1 VRRSLAALLLLAALP
16 ANAQQLDSQ
25 GYRTGLPPVMAP
37 PAAQTLIDDGT
48 VERFRQIYAA
58 RKSPRVM
65 AFWNR
70 ELDDQVSSAGNIETR
85 MEQRDVGVGVVAP
98 GGIVWGRGDRETT
111 LRSGAAN
118 TEAPWR
124 PDFAE
129 PSKWAFEAA
138 FAQAFAEAEVDFI
151 DRSMAIRATDH
162 ASAKKDAA
170 DQARSEMAGVAGKA
184 DLLMEVLAT
193 RDPRSPVGTAFKVT
207 VKQISTGRVLAN
219 VVTLALP
226 PEPTTSRYAA
236 TKHGF
241 VPVMQP
247 VTVDQV
253 GRRLAIETMVG
264 LLGSWR

>member
-1 VRRSLAALLLLAALP
+1 VRRCLAAVLFLMALP

-37 PAAQTLIDDGT
+37 TGNQTPIDDGT
-48 VERFRQIYAA
+48 VERFRQAYAA
-58 RKSPRVM
+58 RKSPRIM

-70 ELDDQVSSAGNIETR
+70 ELDDRASSAGNVETR
-85 MEQRDVGVGVVAP
+85 VEQRDIGVGVAAP
-98 GGIVWGRGDRETT
+98 GVIVWGRDRDLT
-111 LRSGAAN
+111 LRSRVIEPETAR
-118 TEAPWR
+118 R

-138 FAQAFAEAEVDFI
+138 FSQAFSEAGVDFI
-151 DRSMAIRATDH
+151 DRSMAIRSTDY
-162 ASAKKDAA
+162 ASKKTDAA
-170 DQARSEMAGVAGKA
+170 DQARSEMAGVAGMA

-226 PEPTTSRYAA
+226 PEQTTTRYAA

-241 VPVMQP
+241 EPMAEP
-247 VTVDQV
+247 VTVDLV

-264 LLGSWR
+264 LLGAWR